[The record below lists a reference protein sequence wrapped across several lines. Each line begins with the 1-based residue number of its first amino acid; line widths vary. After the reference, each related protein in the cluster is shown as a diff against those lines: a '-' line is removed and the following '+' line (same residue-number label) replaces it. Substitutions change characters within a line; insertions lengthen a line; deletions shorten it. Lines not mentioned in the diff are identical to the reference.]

1 MLRSDLCDY
10 SDASIVF
17 KVKITVVDPDNN
29 AYGKKL
35 AFKNNAPFNSCITK
49 INNTLIANAED

>member
-49 INNTLIANAED
+49 IDNTLIANAED